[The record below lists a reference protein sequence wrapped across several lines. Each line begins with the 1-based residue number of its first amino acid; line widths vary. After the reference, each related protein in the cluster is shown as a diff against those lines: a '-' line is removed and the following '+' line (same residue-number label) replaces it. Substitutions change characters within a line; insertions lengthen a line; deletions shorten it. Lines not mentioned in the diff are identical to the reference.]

1 MVFRFAV
8 LGGNLSPMGVL
19 SHVRHR
25 YGRPLLVVAVSVAA
39 AVAVTGCDPEDNGV
53 SSIVVAVTTDKVASR
68 ALDKGGVEV
77 RWLTCNADLKSG
89 RTAGASASDDAHR
102 ERDEGTETDASVD
115 CRGETASDKKIKVS
129 GRVTFVRKNHC
140 VRGHLTASVDGH
152 RAFEARVIGEC
163 DGGDDDRDSGRDDGR
178 GDDRETSRPE
188 PHRSYPL
195 DHRTTEGTQGK

>member
-1 MVFRFAV
+1 M
-8 LGGNLSPMGVL
+8 

-25 YGRPLLVVAVSVAA
+25 RGRQLLAVAVSVAA
-39 AVAVTGCDPEDNGV
+39 VVAVTGCDPEDNGV

-68 ALDKGGVEV
+68 ALEKGDVDV
-77 RWLTCNADLKSG
+77 RWLTCNAEMKGG
-89 RTAGASASDDAHR
+89 RTAGASASGDANR
-102 ERDEGTETDASVD
+102 ERDEGAETDASVD
-115 CRGETASDKKIKVS
+115 CRGETGNDKDIRVN

-163 DGGDDDRDSGRDDGR
+163 EGGRDDDGDTGGGNGR
-178 GDDRETSRPE
+178 NDARGTDRPE

-195 DHRTTEGTQGK
+195 DHHTTAGTQGK